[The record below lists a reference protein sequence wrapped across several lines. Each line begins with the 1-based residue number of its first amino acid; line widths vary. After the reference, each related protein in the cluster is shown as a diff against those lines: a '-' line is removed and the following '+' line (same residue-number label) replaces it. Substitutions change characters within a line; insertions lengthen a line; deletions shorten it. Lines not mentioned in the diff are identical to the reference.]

1 MLLLNVFDSQI
12 ILNLGEEKLDVKFSL
27 IQH

>member
-27 IQH
+27 IQP